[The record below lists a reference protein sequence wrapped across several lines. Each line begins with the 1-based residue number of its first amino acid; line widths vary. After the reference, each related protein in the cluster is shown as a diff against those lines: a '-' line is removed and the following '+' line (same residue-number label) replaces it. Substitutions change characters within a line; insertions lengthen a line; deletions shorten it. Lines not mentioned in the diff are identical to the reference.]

1 MWMNRRWARAAA
13 WGLAAPA
20 VFAGLAVLAAGCA
33 SAPPP
38 MERAGLAAPPA
49 EWTGAPASG
58 AAEAIPEGWLAD
70 FDAPGL
76 SDLVAEALAANPD
89 MASSS
94 ARLAAARAQARIAG
108 APRLPE
114 MELGLNGAR
123 TKRAPSGVSATSAR
137 PVTNFTLDAQV
148 AWEADLWG
156 RLGDAARA
164 AAAEARASEADL
176 EGARLLLAAGVARA
190 WFALAEAEQQDL
202 LARRTVQSF
211 DHTRDVIESR
221 YRSGVAT
228 ALELR
233 LARENAA
240 TARANMAQRERERDA
255 AGRSLEILLGRYPA
269 AELAAAPRL
278 PEVARPVP
286 AGLPSGLLTRRPDL
300 VAAALRLDAADSRVS
315 GAKKERLPTLR
326 LTTAGGTASDR
337 LKNLLDWDYLVWSL
351 VGDLTQPLF
360 AGGRISG
367 EVALAKARDR
377 EALADYAGAV
387 LTAFREVE
395 TALAAEDRYT
405 RQSAALEVAA
415 RESGQAAALA
425 LERYGQGLV
434 DIVTL
439 LESQRRAFTAES
451 ARLRTARDRLD
462 NRLDLYLALGGDF
475 STDPELARAG
485 RGEGEEAAP

>member
-1 MWMNRRWARAAA
+1 MWMNRRWAGAAAA
-13 WGLAAPA
+13 WAVPA
-20 VFAGLAVLAAGCA
+20 LAVLAAGCA
-33 SAPPP
+33 SGPPP
-38 MERAGLAAPPA
+38 MERAGLAAPPDA
-49 EWTGAPASG
+49 WTGAPT
-58 AAEAIPEGWLAD
+58 AATVEAAPEGWLAD

-76 SDLVAEALAANPD
+76 ADLVTEALAANPD
-89 MASSS
+89 LAAAS

-114 MELGLNGAR
+114 MDLGLTGAR
-123 TKRAPSGVSATSAR
+123 TKRAPSGVSAASAR
-137 PVTNFTLDAQV
+137 PVTTYTLDAQV

-156 RLGDAARA
+156 RLGNAARA

-176 EGARLLLAAGVARA
+176 RGARLALASEVARA
-190 WFALAEAEQQDL
+190 WFALAEAEQQAL
-202 LARRTVQSF
+202 LADRTVKSF
-211 DHTRDVIESR
+211 QRTRDVIESR

-228 ALELR
+228 ALDLR

-240 TARANMAQRERERDA
+240 TAEANQAQRDRERDA
-255 AGRSLEILLGRYPA
+255 AGRALEILLGRYPS
-269 AELAAAPRL
+269 AELVAAPRL
-278 PEVARPVP
+278 PKVARAVP
-286 AGLPSGLLTRRPDL
+286 AGLPSSLLTRRPDL

-315 GAKKERLPTLR
+315 GAHKERLPTLR
-326 LTTAGGTASDR
+326 LTTSGGTASDR
-337 LKNLLDWDYLVWSL
+337 LKDLLDWDRVVWSL
-351 VGDLTQPLF
+351 VGGLTQPLF

-367 EVALAKARDR
+367 DIALAQARDK
-377 EALADYAGAV
+377 EALADYAGSV

-405 RQSAALEVAA
+405 RQAAALEVAA
-415 RESGQAAALA
+415 SESAEAADLA

-451 ARLRTARDRLD
+451 ARLRTQRDRLD

-475 STDPELARAG
+475 ESDPELARAG
-485 RGEGEEAAP
+485 ETVP

>member
-1 MWMNRRWARAAA
+1 MWNHTRWAVAAA
-13 WGLAAPA
+13 GVALLAA
-20 VFAGLAVLAAGCA
+20 LAAGCA
-33 SAPPP
+33 SAPAP
-38 MERAGLAAPPA
+38 MERAGLAAPPDQ
-49 EWTGAPASG
+49 WTGAPTAG
-58 AAEAIPEGWLAD
+58 EADAVPAGWLAD

-76 SDLVAEALAANPD
+76 SDLVTEALSANPD
-89 MASSS
+89 LAASS

-108 APRLPE
+108 APRLPA
-114 MELGLNGAR
+114 MELGLAGAR

-137 PVTNFTLDAQV
+137 PVTNYTLDAQV

-164 AAAEARASEADL
+164 AAADARASEADL
-176 EGARLLLAAGVARA
+176 NGARLALAAGVARA
-190 WFALAEAEQQDL
+190 WFALAEAQQQDL
-202 LARRTVQSF
+202 LAERTVRSF
-211 DHTRDVIESR
+211 ERTRDVIESR

-240 TARANMAQRERERDA
+240 TARANLAQRERERDA
-255 AGRSLEILLGRYPA
+255 AARSLEILLGRYPA

-278 PEVARPVP
+278 PDVARAVP
-286 AGLPSGLLTRRPDL
+286 AGLPSSLLTRRPDL

-315 GAKKERLPTLR
+315 AARKERLPSLR
-326 LTTAGGTASDR
+326 LTTSGGTASDR

-377 EALADYAGAV
+377 EALADYAGTA

-405 RQSAALEVAA
+405 RQAAALEVAA
-415 RESGQAAALA
+415 SESAQAADLA

-451 ARLRTARDRLD
+451 ARLRTARERLD

-475 STDPELARAG
+475 SSPAELAARTEPG
-485 RGEGEEAAP
+485 DAAP